1 VLTEIPSVRS
11 LDWTKIFGAPAGALQ
26 HLGFALHSPIC
37 CQVDLGVSGAAR
49 AEPGVGSV
57 RSSVMRAFIACRG
70 CRPWLFPALG
80 WLALALAIAVFP
92 ASGFA
97 KPGDSTLRDAV
108 VVHLDQAAL
117 LKLPEG
123 TATLVIG
130 NPLIA
135 DAAVQGSS
143 MVITAKSYGMTNLIV
158 LSRNGETVAE
168 YPIQVVGPADK
179 LVVVYRGIERETY
192 SCAPNCEKRITLG
205 DSLQYFTQN
214 LNAFNTFNGQ
224 VSAQSR

>member
-1 VLTEIPSVRS
+1 
-11 LDWTKIFGAPAGALQ
+11 
-26 HLGFALHSPIC
+26 
-37 CQVDLGVSGAAR
+37 
-49 AEPGVGSV
+49 
-57 RSSVMRAFIACRG
+57 MRAFVASRG
-70 CRPWLFPALG
+70 RRPWLFPALG
-80 WLALALAIAVFP
+80 WLALAFAVVALP

-97 KPGDSTLRDAV
+97 KPGDSTLRDVV
-108 VVHLDQAAL
+108 VVHLDRAEL

-135 DAAVQGSS
+135 DAAVQGGT
-143 MVITAKSYGMTNLIV
+143 MVITAKSYGMTNLVV
-158 LSRNGETVAE
+158 LGRNGEAVAE

-214 LNAFNTFNGQ
+214 LNAYNTFNGL
-224 VSAQSR
+224 VSAPPR